1 MQIPLLGTGAA
12 WRASVATPGVL
23 ASRHAGGTRRPHQ
36 QVSNAR
42 RSLINC
48 LTHPSCLRIDGG
60 VDAALTRTPSS
71 ALLLSGKKFLHPGNF
86 MGSIPIPE
94 SPGGGSETRERARA
108 AVSAALLKVRAL
120 IPPTFVHAFL
130 VCFWASRVHL
140 RQLLF
145 RKRCHLLP
153 TPVTQVVGQKLEDGD
168 SLMSNGVDSLSA
180 VEVASAINEE
190 LGLEL
195 PETLAF
201 DYPTLG
207 DVVQYVAGQLACKGN

>member
-1 MQIPLLGTGAA
+1 MHASRMSDTAGHESWQY
-12 WRASVATPGVL
+12 RASPYRSHGEAAGWGRAGVADHP
-23 ASRHAGGTRRPHQ
+23 AGYG
-36 QVSNAR
+36 
-42 RSLINC
+42 
-48 LTHPSCLRIDGG
+48 GG
-60 VDAALTRTPSS
+60 VARERGYPQGAGFTPRRGNEKASP
-71 ALLLSGKKFLHPGNF
+71 AGKKFLHPGNF

-108 AVSAALLKVRAL
+108 AVSAALLK
-120 IPPTFVHAFL
+120 
-130 VCFWASRVHL
+130 
-140 RQLLF
+140 
-145 RKRCHLLP
+145 
-153 TPVTQVVGQKLEDGD
+153 VVGQKLEDGD